1 MNAISEIN
9 MVGNTC
15 NQANWVDE
23 LFTKYE
29 KCTVILQTAQLI
41 NLSVLKKIDKQ
52 TICRKQKCK
61 LYHMSLI
68 LTIRLTFIKV
78 ARSICRN
85 TRLSISS
92 NGLKSQLNN
101 HRKHMLYKH

>member
-1 MNAISEIN
+1 MKPKSEIN
-9 MVGNTC
+9 KVGNTC

-23 LFTKYE
+23 LFTRYE
-29 KCTVILQTAQLI
+29 KCTVILQKAQLI
-41 NLSVLKKIDKQ
+41 NISVLKESFEQ

-78 ARSICRN
+78 DHIIFGNLQKDTICYFFQRLEKSIE
-85 TRLSISS
+85 
-92 NGLKSQLNN
+92 
-101 HRKHMLYKH
+101 